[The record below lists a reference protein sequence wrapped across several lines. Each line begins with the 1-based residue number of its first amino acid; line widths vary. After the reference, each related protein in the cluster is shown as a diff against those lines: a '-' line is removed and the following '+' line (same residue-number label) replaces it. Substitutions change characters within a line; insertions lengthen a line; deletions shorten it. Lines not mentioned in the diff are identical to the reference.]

1 MATIVTVHGTFAS
14 GPLEGSKWWQRGSPC
29 AAYLEHL
36 VEGSDGPVKVE
47 PHIWNGFNSE
57 AARRA
62 AGEQLAARLA
72 TLDATGEPY
81 VVVGHS
87 HGGSVVSAALLRAAK
102 KRNALSAMRAWITVG
117 TPFIKTERQRFLF
130 QRLHIF
136 GKAIY
141 LTLLTFLVLGTL
153 AMGYEAE
160 GRQVG
165 DWIKAVFIF
174 ALPLL
179 LFYLTLRIQEM
190 RRSVRFNKPL
200 LRFAGENFA
209 NRWLSLWHAKDE
221 AVQSLKAV
229 KRLDV
234 QIFSRDFAASTL
246 NLLAV
251 VIIPVLCIWTLTSEP
266 AMDAIAGY
274 LFPIIGAEGDDIYSA
289 GGKNLF
295 ENATVLL
302 IALLVV
308 PATVLVPGF
317 VFDGPSELAQ
327 TGMLILGLAV
337 LIATAVCLTWMF
349 NFLARL
355 VSHGLSLVLNPMTL
369 AQLKA
374 VAYGSDVQEDLAV
387 DASEWPIWLT
397 RGYPPLPPQVADNLE
412 QASDQAIGHAIPKF
426 RNIVENLT
434 AAETP
439 EATSDVLADYLTWQ
453 ELIHTTYFEDERFVQ
468 LLAYAICQCEGF
480 RPTAAF
486 EGAPAYA
493 ESARAFAAIVNAA
506 YVEK

>member
-14 GPLEGSKWWQRGSPC
+14 GPLEGSKWWQRGSPF
-29 AAYLEHL
+29 AVYLDHL
-36 VEGSDGPVKVE
+36 VEGSDGPLKVE

-57 AARRA
+57 ASRRA
-62 AGEQLAARLA
+62 AGEQLAGRLA

-81 VVVGHS
+81 VVIGHS
-87 HGGSVVSAALLRAAK
+87 HGGSVVSAALLHAAK
-102 KRNALSAMRAWITVG
+102 KRNALSAMRGWFTIG

-141 LTLLTFLVLGTL
+141 LTLLTFMVLGAL

-160 GRQVG
+160 GRPPV
-165 DWIKAVFIF
+165 DWAKALFVF
-174 ALPLL
+174 ALPLF
-179 LFYLTLRIQEM
+179 LFYTTFRVLEM

-200 LRFAGENFA
+200 LRFAEENFA
-209 NRWLSLWHAKDE
+209 DRWLSLWHAKDE

-246 NLLAV
+246 NLLAI
-251 VIIPVLCIWTLTSEP
+251 VIIPILCIWTLTSET
-266 AMDAIAGY
+266 AMDAIAAH
-274 LFPIIGAEGDDIYSA
+274 LFPIIDAVGDDIYSA
-289 GGKNLF
+289 GGTNIF
-295 ENATVLL
+295 ENAIVLL
-302 IALLVV
+302 IALLVI

-317 VFDGPSELAQ
+317 VFDDPSVLAQ

-337 LIATAVCLTWMF
+337 LIGMAMCLTWIF

-387 DASEWPIWLT
+387 DASEWPIWLS

-412 QASDQAIGHAIPKF
+412 LASDQAIGQAIPKF
-426 RNIVENLT
+426 RNIVGNLT

-439 EATSDVLADYLTWQ
+439 ESTSDVLADYLTWQ
-453 ELIHTTYFEDERFVQ
+453 ELIHTTYFEDERFAQ
-468 LLAYAICQCEGF
+468 LLAYAICQCDGF
-480 RPTAAF
+480 RPTPAF
-486 EGAPAYA
+486 KSDPAYA
-493 ESARAFAAIVNAA
+493 ESANAFAAIVNAA
-506 YVEK
+506 YIDK